1 MQGGRE
7 KYLSVF
13 CCCFLK
19 LVRPCLWYKL
29 CLYSSAFLSCCSM
42 HVASPLLPDTA
53 LFCLGLTTNEHFL
66 ELDPQWPQKHHKDQ
80 KMSVLWYG
88 RLSLQLLPRCNWIC
102 FISLSTMTLKLNSC
116 SKFRTHFGFSS
127 CLAKKLCLNNWRP
140 SQRKMSSHKFRDD
153 VVFPVI
159 EYVLNGI
166 SYQVQKKRNTKY
178 ESLLPVWPAEP
189 DLDLVS
195 S

>member
-1 MQGGRE
+1 
-7 KYLSVF
+7 
-13 CCCFLK
+13 
-19 LVRPCLWYKL
+19 
-29 CLYSSAFLSCCSM
+29 
-42 HVASPLLPDTA
+42 
-53 LFCLGLTTNEHFL
+53 
-66 ELDPQWPQKHHKDQ
+66 
-80 KMSVLWYG
+80 
-88 RLSLQLLPRCNWIC
+88 
-102 FISLSTMTLKLNSC
+102 
-116 SKFRTHFGFSS
+116 
-127 CLAKKLCLNNWRP
+127 
-140 SQRKMSSHKFRDD
+140 MSSHKFRDD